1 MKISLKISF
10 PKKSSVPFYFQG
22 APDFKK
28 KKILITFYLLPELW
42 RFFFLFFFLS
52 WPMGLVNRLTRR
64 PSSDKIIRPF
74 RSFQRSEQSHSLR
87 SYDWRMGRFRVHV
100 MTSIKQKRHKNIVSS
115 HNKLL
120 RIFWGNILFSLVK
133 KY

>member
-10 PKKSSVPFYFQG
+10 TKKSSVPFYFQG

-52 WPMGLVNRLTRR
+52 WPMGLVNRLTSR
-64 PSSDKIIRPF
+64 PSSDKITRPF
-74 RSFQRSEQSHSLR
+74 RSFQRAR
-87 SYDWRMGRFRVHV
+87 SRVIHYDHTIDDYGWAVLKSIILEFMA
-100 MTSIKQKRHKNIVSS
+100 SIKEKRHKNIVSS
-115 HNKLL
+115 HKLL
-120 RIFWGNILFSLVK
+120 RIFWGNILFF
-133 KY
+133 